1 MYSVKVKKAAIKKIA
16 KAPESVQ
23 ILFDELIG
31 DLKESGPIQKEW
43 PNFSKLGGSK
53 YHCHLCYSWV
63 ACWYFESDY
72 MEIEVYYAG
81 SREDA
86 PY

>member
-1 MYSVKVKKAAIKKIA
+1 MYKVLVKKAAVKKMR
-16 KAPESVQ
+16 KAPQSVRF
-23 ILFDELIG
+23 LFDELIE
-31 DLKESGPIQKEW
+31 DLEKKGPVQKDW
-43 PNFSKLGGSK
+43 PNYSKLGGIK

-63 ACWYFESDY
+63 ACWVCESESI
-72 MEIEVYYAG
+72 EIEVYYAG